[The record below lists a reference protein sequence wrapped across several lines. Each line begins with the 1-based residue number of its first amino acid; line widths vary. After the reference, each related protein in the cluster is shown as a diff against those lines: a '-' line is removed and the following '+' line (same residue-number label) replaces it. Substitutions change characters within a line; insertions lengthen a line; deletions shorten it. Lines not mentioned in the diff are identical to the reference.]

1 MRAAVACCGVS
12 SLSLPTL
19 ALSPGLVTWSL
30 EIGFIAYA
38 IVITVVVLLERRR
51 PTATLALILALV
63 FLPVVGLLVYLLLGR
78 RAKRRQSVRRR
89 RIVRPFDEMR
99 DFAAAA
105 RLPEDTTAIQRS
117 LVQLAMATAAAP
129 VRHASLVELFADPRA
144 TFAAMHAAIDSAESY
159 LHVMFYIWRDDATGR
174 ELVARLAARAHA
186 GIKVR
191 VLLDHLGSFGVD
203 DDHFAPL
210 LEAGGELGWFGR
222 LRFPWRPWRSKVNFR
237 NHRKILVVD
246 GERGFI
252 GGINVGDE
260 YSGAGTA
267 TRGWRDIM
275 VEIHGDAV
283 VGLDAVFLD
292 DWLVSTGQ
300 VIDVRGT
307 RTAALAHID
316 ARRPARRRWIGRRE
330 RPAERA
336 LRTHNPF
343 GALPPRTPADDGPL
357 VQIVPS
363 GPDAPVAQAIATQ
376 ITAAIAGAC
385 DRAWI
390 VTPYFVPDEPLLAAL
405 RTAALRGVDV
415 RVIVPSAEH
424 NDSRLV
430 ALAAASYYDDLLD
443 AGARVFEYQAG
454 MLHAKYA
461 VFDDVSLVGSANMDV
476 RSFHL
481 NYEIIAMFYDAGVT
495 AGVVSRFSE
504 DLTDSREITAEQRE
518 ALSWPSRVLEASARV
533 MSPLL

>member
-1 MRAAVACCGVS
+1 VSPLSLTPLAVAPD
-12 SLSLPTL
+12 LL
-19 ALSPGLVTWSL
+19 TWSL

-38 IVITVVVLLERRR
+38 VVITVVVLLERRR

-63 FLPVVGLLVYLLLGR
+63 FLPVLGLLVYLLLGR
-78 RAKRRQSVRRR
+78 RAKRRQSRRRR

-105 RLPEDTTAIQRS
+105 RLPPDTTAIQRS
-117 LVQLAMATAAAP
+117 LVQLAMSTAAAP
-129 VRHASLVELFADPRA
+129 VRHASLVELYADPRA
-144 TFAAMHAAIDSAESY
+144 TFAAMHAAIDSAEHY

-174 ELVARLAARAHA
+174 ELVARLTARAHA

-191 VLLDHLGSFGVD
+191 VLLDHLGSFGID
-203 DDHFAPL
+203 DAHFAPL

-222 LRFPWRPWRSKVNFR
+222 LRIPWRPWRSKVNFR
-237 NHRKILVVD
+237 NHRKILVAD
-246 GERGFI
+246 GGRGFI

-260 YSGAGTA
+260 YSGNGTVL
-267 TRGWRDIM
+267 RGWRDMM
-275 VEIHGDAV
+275 VELHGDAV

-300 VIDVRGT
+300 VIDVSGK
-307 RTAALAHID
+307 RTPALAHID
-316 ARRPARRRWIGRRE
+316 ARRPARRRWIGRE
-330 RPAERA
+330 RPTDRA
-336 LRTHNPF
+336 LRAHNPF
-343 GALPPRTPADDGPL
+343 GALPARTPSDEGPL

-363 GPDAPVAQAIATQ
+363 GPDAPVAEAIATQ

-385 DRAWI
+385 ARAWI

-415 RVIVPSAEH
+415 RVIVPAAVN

-461 VFDDVSLVGSANMDV
+461 VFDDISLVGSANMDV

-481 NYEIIAMFYDAGVT
+481 NYEIIALFYDAGVT
-495 AGVVSRFSE
+495 GGVVSRFSE
-504 DLTDSREITAEQRE
+504 DLSDSREITADDRE
-518 ALSWPSRVLEASARV
+518 TLGWRRTVLEAGARV